1 MNTQTSSP
9 GRPLF
14 ERWLTRWQQQLTGT
28 RLLLLGLLSF
38 LAWASLSHM
47 DQTVRSYGQVIA
59 VSRNQIIQAAD
70 GGVLT
75 KLLVTEGQQVHA
87 GQALALLETTRAE
100 ASYQEVKSKLS
111 ALNAALARANAESS
125 GQALAFNQNDAASSA
140 FQSSQTQV
148 FAQKKQGQLDELKLL
163 KASLAISEDELRM
176 SQSLLKTGDVSQLE
190 LMRAQRQ
197 VHETQGRIASVQNK
211 YLQDAKQDVIRLQ
224 EDISANQFKL
234 DERQSLLDHS
244 VLTTPVDG
252 VVKFMRI
259 NTVGGVLRAGDEL
272 MHISPSTGGYIIE
285 AKINPSDIGELSI
298 GQPVSLKLDAFDYSV
313 YGMLNGTLSYISSDT
328 LTDSNASGA
337 TQAFYRVQVQIDPD
351 MPSELVHTLDS
362 TAFLSNQASHHLRL
376 SDLKPGMT
384 TTLDIRTRSRS
395 VLQYLAKPVQKA
407 FSGALH
413 ER

>member
-1 MNTQTSSP
+1 MNTQNSKSD
-9 GRPLF
+9 RPFLDG
-14 ERWLTRWQQQLTGT
+14 WLARWQQQFTGT

-38 LAWASLSHM
+38 LGWASLSHM
-47 DQTVRSYGQVIA
+47 DQTVRSNGQVIA

-87 GQALALLETTRAE
+87 GQTLALLETTRAE

-125 GQALAFNQNDAASSA
+125 GQALAFNKNDTASSA

-148 FAQKKQGQLDELKLL
+148 FAQKKQGHLDELKLL
-163 KASLAISEDELRM
+163 KASLEISEDELRM
-176 SQSLLKTGDVSQLE
+176 SQSLLKTGDASQLE

-197 VHETQGRIASVQNK
+197 VHETQGRIAGVQNK

-234 DERQSLLDHS
+234 NERQSLLDHS

-272 MHISPSTGGYIIE
+272 MHISPSTGGYIVE
-285 AKINPSDIGELSI
+285 AKINPSDIGELRI
-298 GQPVSLKLDAFDYSV
+298 GQPVSLKFDAFDYSV
-313 YGMLNGTLSYISSDT
+313 YGMLNGTLIYISSDT

-351 MPSELVHTLDS
+351 MHSESVHTLDS
-362 TAFLSNQASHHLRL
+362 AAFLSNQASHPLRL